1 MRIQPTTVAVMQP
14 YFLPYAGYFRLFA
27 AADVFVIFDCVQFPR
42 RGWVHRNRFSTAAG
56 NLDWLTLPIQKCPR
70 DTRIGDLA
78 FAPDAAARL
87 AEDLPRFPML
97 EATRRSGSP
106 LIDLVMPT
114 DSGRIADYLFDQ
126 LSQLTAML
134 GLTRPLVRSS
144 ELGIDPG
151 LAGQQRVI
159 AIARAL
165 GATRYVN
172 SPGGRQL
179 YDAAAFAQHG
189 IELQFLT
196 PFAGPNDSI
205 LTLLLQ
211 TTPAEVS
218 ALIRRESIL
227 CH

>member
-1 MRIQPTTVAVMQP
+1 
-14 YFLPYAGYFRLFA
+14 
-27 AADVFVIFDCVQFPR
+27 
-42 RGWVHRNRFSTAAG
+42 
-56 NLDWLTLPIQKCPR
+56 
-70 DTRIGDLA
+70 
-78 FAPDAAARL
+78 
-87 AEDLPRFPML
+87 
-97 EATRRSGSP
+97 
-106 LIDLVMPT
+106 MPT
-114 DSGRIADYLFDQ
+114 DSGRIADHLFDQ

-144 ELGIDPG
+144 ELDIDPH

-172 SPGGRQL
+172 SPGGREL
-179 YDAAAFAQHG
+179 YDAAAFAEHG
-189 IELQFLT
+189 IELQFLA

-218 ALIRRESIL
+218 ALIRRETIL